1 MSTGEAGGPQEDS
14 GVKKWER
21 PWSVRELKEGSREWT
36 LAADAGVRTV
46 HVQYP
51 FHLQKKLITYM
62 YMYMY

>member
-36 LAADAGVRTV
+36 LAADAGVRTALTSV
-46 HVQYP
+46 A
-51 FHLQKKLITYM
+51 
-62 YMYMY
+62 